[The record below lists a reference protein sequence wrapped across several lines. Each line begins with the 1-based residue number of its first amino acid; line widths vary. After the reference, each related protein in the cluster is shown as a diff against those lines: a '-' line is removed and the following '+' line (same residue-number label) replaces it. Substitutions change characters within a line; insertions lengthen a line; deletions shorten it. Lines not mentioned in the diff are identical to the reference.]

1 MLTPAEAERMRAVQS
16 SRRCGAALE
25 RQYVAEAYGESRR
38 RPSARR
44 YQPPSSSSGPAAL
57 SSVPPPVPQYVP
69 PLTKSSVPQPLIH
82 QRPSTPTDERPYL
95 ELLGPF
101 SPVSPPSTVPYLPAG
116 YPASDMSAFSLS
128 SGGLNNDT
136 ELSEFGDASP
146 SWLADS
152 MLDLAAVRTITLGPP
167 SHTADELQASRRIN
181 PPPFISRGTQT
192 DVDPV
197 AVDAPVMIDA
207 AVNALLMV
215 DTGTDARRLP
225 APVLEPPVVAFAVL
239 AKRILATVPPEMS
252 LGQQRAVELAIR
264 FSADVLHA
272 SADLILS
279 ALEASFGHL
288 VELRPQDMLRFVIDY
303 IDC

>member
-1 MLTPAEAERMRAVQS
+1 MASQVRHCLFPRDRLERPCPNPVLPSLKSFRRHLVTHHDCRLALGSRYGIPDQYVMLTPAEAERMRAVQS

-136 ELSEFGDASP
+136 ELSEFGDAQLAGRQHAGPRGGAHHNFGSAIAYSGRAAGKPPYQPAALHLSWHTDGRRP
-146 SWLADS
+146 SCCGRAGD
-152 MLDLAAVRTITLGPP
+152 D
-167 SHTADELQASRRIN
+167 RRCGKR
-181 PPPFISRGTQT
+181 FT
-192 DVDPV
+192 D
-197 AVDAPVMIDA
+197 
-207 AVNALLMV
+207 
-215 DTGTDARRLP
+215 G
-225 APVLEPPVVAFAVL
+225 
-239 AKRILATVPPEMS
+239 
-252 LGQQRAVELAIR
+252 
-264 FSADVLHA
+264 
-272 SADLILS
+272 
-279 ALEASFGHL
+279 GH
-288 VELRPQDMLRFVIDY
+288 RH
-303 IDC
+303 